1 MRSSQGRIPSLALGL
16 LRLARSP
23 LLALLLVGQLVSGT
37 VHPRTGKLEV
47 TQQSVVQSQMSPT
60 ADRGHRERQLRA
72 LAAKWLEGPEFGETD
87 FPRATVPTTRPGAT
101 FVKTDFLDTDSQSRD
116 FSIFA
121 RFDRGKWTSPVLATS
136 QTVLA
141 GFPSSRLLQRERPA
155 AISDAPELEP
165 GLILLLSLIL
175 ALAAFSLGRW
185 LTHRTLSPALQ
196 ELTAVISQWALGRS
210 HPEVPK
216 IVPKPLQ
223 RLAASLRELSSV
235 VQELRTA
242 RAAEEQ
248 RWTSLLEALE
258 EGLALVDRHAQVQ
271 WINQRFCELL
281 GLQAPPARESLTE
294 RIRLPEFRRIFEEAQ
309 RSQSITRGVLELPT
323 QDRQLEVCALPL
335 GAGESL
341 FLLVRDRTQER
352 KNEAVRRDF
361 VANVSHEL
369 RTPVAALQGWTETLA
384 EAAKEQ
390 DLVTV
395 QKAVQKVLAQT
406 RRLQLLL
413 DDLLALSR
421 LEMGLAP
428 ADFEPLAF
436 DELVGEAVDL
446 LDHEAGVR
454 QVSVLVE
461 PGPPVAFWGHRA
473 SLLRMLTNLLEN
485 AIRYNH
491 PGGSVRLLWQVTGQE
506 LRFEIIDTGI
516 GIPPSDLPRIFE
528 RFFRVERGRS
538 RQEGGTGLGLSIVKH
553 VVQAHKGRLEVES
566 QLRVG
571 TTFRVFLP
579 LPTA

>member
-1 MRSSQGRIPSLALGL
+1 
-16 LRLARSP
+16 
-23 LLALLLVGQLVSGT
+23 VFVE
-37 VHPRTGKLEV
+37 TG
-47 TQQSVVQSQMSPT
+47 
-60 ADRGHRERQLRA
+60 
-72 LAAKWLEGPEFGETD
+72 
-87 FPRATVPTTRPGAT
+87 
-101 FVKTDFLDTDSQSRD
+101 FLDTDFQNINS
-116 FSIFA
+116 SIFA
-121 RFDRGKWTSPVLATS
+121 SFDPGAWASPVLATS

-141 GFPSSRLLQRERPA
+141 GFPTSRLLQREGPA
-155 AISDAPELEP
+155 ALSDAPELEP
-165 GLILLLSLIL
+165 GLIVLFLLLF
-175 ALAAFSLGRW
+175 ALAAFSVGRW
-185 LTHRTLSPALQ
+185 LTHRALSRALQ

-210 HPEVPK
+210 HLEVPK

-223 RLAASLRELSSV
+223 ALSASVRELSSV

-258 EGLALVDRHAQVQ
+258 EGLALVDRQAHVQ

-281 GLQAPPARESLTE
+281 GLQTPLARESLLE

-309 RSQSITRGVLELPT
+309 RSQSVARGVLELPT
-323 QDRQLEVCALPL
+323 QDRQLEVCGLPL

-341 FLLVRDRTQER
+341 LLLVRDRTQER

-369 RTPVAALQGWTETLA
+369 RTPVAALHGWTETLV
-384 EAAKEQ
+384 EAAKEE
-390 DLVTV
+390 DLPTV
-395 QKAVQKVLAQT
+395 QKAAQKVLAQT

-421 LEMGLAP
+421 LEMGLTP
-428 ADFEPLAF
+428 ADFEPVAF
-436 DELVGEAVDL
+436 DELVEEAVDL

-485 AIRYNH
+485 AIRYNRR
-491 PGGSVRLLWQVTGQE
+491 GGSVRLLWEVTGQE

-566 QLRVG
+566 QPRVG
-571 TTFRVFLP
+571 STFRVFLP